1 MTYWHYD
8 NFEDLKI
15 MFIKIN
21 FHYLC
26 PLSLVDTG
34 VQVGNIR
41 EKILPTSFKNILPKD
56 QIKSEAQLVV
66 R

>member
-1 MTYWHYD
+1 MLWHFWE
-8 NFEDLKI
+8 FEYNVHKEMI
-15 MFIKIN
+15 

-34 VQVGNIR
+34 VQVGNVR

-56 QIKSEAQLVV
+56 QIKSEAKLVV